1 MSPDDRHPPVPAP
14 IRIAYLG
21 NLPEVARRLADLP
34 GVELAACLVEEGDA
48 EVSEIENTFA
58 GTGTAV
64 CRVRNRQDV
73 KRALRGCGPITQAL
87 MANFGIILDR
97 EILGIPA
104 DGCVNAHFG
113 LLPTY
118 PGRNPLLEAL
128 ANGDRVVGVTL
139 HRVTEKIDGGPI
151 LETRT
156 LAVGESAVPYDV
168 FMGMRGLVM
177 RLLSDHLDSL
187 KARPDGFSR

>member
-1 MSPDDRHPPVPAP
+1 MTPAGRDEHTAPP
-14 IRIAYLG
+14 IRVAYLG

-34 GVELAACLVEEGDA
+34 GVELAACLVEDSDDEA
-48 EVSEIENTFA
+48 VEIENTFA

-64 CRVRNRQDV
+64 CRVRNRQDI
-73 KRALRGCGPITQAL
+73 KKALRGCGPITQAL

-97 EILGIPA
+97 EILAIPA

-128 ANGDRVVGVTL
+128 ANGDRIVGVTL
-139 HRVTEKIDGGPI
+139 HRVTEKVDSGPI
-151 LETRT
+151 LGTRT
-156 LAVGESAVPYDV
+156 LAVGESAMPYDV
-168 FMGMRGLVM
+168 FMDMRGLVT

-187 KARPDGFSR
+187 RARPEGFSR

>member
-1 MSPDDRHPPVPAP
+1 MSGETL
-14 IRIAYLG
+14 RIAYLG
-21 NLPEVARRLADLP
+21 NLPEVARKLAELP

-48 EVSEIENTFA
+48 EAVEIENAFA

-64 CRVRNRQDV
+64 CRVRDRQDV
-73 KRALRGCGPITQAL
+73 KRALKNCAPITQAV

-97 EILGIPA
+97 EILNIPA
-104 DGCVNAHFG
+104 DGVVNAHFG

-128 ANGDRVVGVTL
+128 ANGDRIVGVTL
-139 HRVTEKIDGGPI
+139 HRVTEKIDDGPI

-156 LAVGESAVPYDV
+156 LAVGEAPVPYDV
-168 FMGMRGLVM
+168 FMGMRGLVT
-177 RLLSDHLDSL
+177 RLLSDHLDTL
-187 KARPDGFSR
+187 RQRPDGFSR